1 MTRSEPRPGRRLSR
15 RGLLGA
21 GGGVVALGAAG
32 AAGAA
37 YRHRTDDGPDGV
49 VPHVRGGEPVSGSF
63 VSAARKGA
71 TCGWSIATPWGGRFT
86 DGPGPPVVVVL
97 HGRRNDHASAFA
109 RSYLALDRFL
119 AAGIA
124 DGMPPVAIAS
134 VDGGD
139 TYWHARRSGEDA
151 GAMVVD
157 EFLPLLAQRGL
168 DTSRIGLLGWSMGGF
183 GALHLTPALGDAV
196 KAVGVM
202 SPALWHRYDD
212 TSPGAFDD
220 AADFARM
227 TVFGRENTLADVP
240 LRVDCGTGDP
250 FYAATRDFV
259 RDLPERPAGGFSRGD
274 HDIGYWRRV
283 VPKQLRFLAEALDA

>member
-1 MTRSEPRPGRRLSR
+1 M
-15 RGLLGA
+15 
-21 GGGVVALGAAG
+21 VALGV
-32 AAGAA
+32 AGAA

-49 VPHVRGGEPVSGSF
+49 VPDTRGGEVVSGSF

-71 TCGWSIATPWGGRFT
+71 RCGWSIATPRGGWFT
-86 DGPGPPVVVVL
+86 DGPGLPVVVVL

-119 AAGIA
+119 AAGMA
-124 DGMPPVAIAS
+124 DGMAPIAIAS

-157 EFLPLLAQRGL
+157 EFVPLLAQRGL

-183 GALHLTPALGDAV
+183 GALHLAPALGEAV

-202 SPALWHRYDD
+202 SPALWHRYED
-212 TSPGAFDD
+212 TSPGAYDD

-227 TVFGRENTLADVP
+227 TVFGRENTLAGVP

-259 RDLPERPAGGFSRGD
+259 RDLPERPGGGFTRGD

-283 VPKQLRFLAEALDA
+283 VPKQLRFLAEAVNA

>member
-1 MTRSEPRPGRRLSR
+1 MSASGSRRLSR

-32 AAGAA
+32 TA

-49 VPHVRGGEPVSGSF
+49 VPDTRGGEVVSGSF
-63 VSAARKGA
+63 VSEARNGA
-71 TCGWSIATPWGGRFT
+71 TCGWSLTTSA
-86 DGPGPPVVVVL
+86 DGLPVVVVL

-119 AAGIA
+119 AAGMA
-124 DGMPPVAIAS
+124 EGMSPVAIAS

-157 EFLPLLAQRGL
+157 EFLPMLAQRGL

-183 GALHLTPALGDAV
+183 GALHLAPVLGGALRG
-196 KAVGVM
+196 VGVM

-220 AADFARM
+220 AADFARV
-227 TVFGRENTLADVP
+227 TVFGREDTLAGVP
-240 LRVDCGTGDP
+240 LRVDCGEGDP
-250 FYAATRDFV
+250 FYPATRDFV
-259 RDLPERPAGGFSRGD
+259 HGLEPRPAGGFSRGD

-283 VPKQLRFLAEALDA
+283 VPKQLRFLAEALTS